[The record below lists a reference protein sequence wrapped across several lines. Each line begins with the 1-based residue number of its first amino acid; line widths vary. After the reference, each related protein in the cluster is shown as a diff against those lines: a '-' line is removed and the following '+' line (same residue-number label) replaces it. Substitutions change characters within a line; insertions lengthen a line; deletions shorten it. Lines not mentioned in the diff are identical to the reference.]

1 MATRATIIVEGQPS
15 VKAYKHWDGYEEAT
29 LPWLEEFNKTFT
41 EERGDDPDYKL
52 AQLLRS
58 SAFDAKKYSLDPSRN
73 TGWGIVPIKADMWE
87 EYEYHLHSDG
97 RVSVKTGKDIKR
109 KSN

>member
-1 MATRATIIVEGQPS
+1 MATRATIIIEGMAL

-41 EERGDDPDYKL
+41 EARGDDPEYKL

-58 SAFDAKKYSLDPSRN
+58 SARDADKFRLDPSRN
-73 TGWGIVPIKADMWE
+73 TGWGVVPMDADMWE
-87 EYEYHLHSDG
+87 EYEYHLLADG
-97 RVSVKTGKDIKR
+97 SVLVKTGKEIKR
-109 KSN
+109 KPN